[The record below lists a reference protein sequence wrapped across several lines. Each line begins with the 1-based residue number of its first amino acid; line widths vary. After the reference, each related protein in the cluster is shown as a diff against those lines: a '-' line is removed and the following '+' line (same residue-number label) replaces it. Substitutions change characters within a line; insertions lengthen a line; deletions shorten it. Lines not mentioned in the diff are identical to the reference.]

1 MKLPKGM
8 NTLFTRKSLKSTGLK
23 TKLILFSML
32 FLLIPSTFIGISS
45 YLVAKNQLDVQGEN
59 MLINNVNATLQLI
72 SLKNEDVEAGKLTL
86 EEAQEQVKEYMLGK
100 KQADGTRP
108 VSDNM
113 KFGENGY
120 LVAYGADGLE
130 IAHPSIEGQNV
141 WDLVDKKGNNFVQNI
156 IKKGQ
161 EGGGFVYYDWTLPNS
176 EVVKEKISYS
186 KVDEN
191 WGWII
196 SASAYMMEF
205 NEGADAILIRLAI
218 SLAIAAAI
226 GIAITIPYSRYLVK
240 PILLITEGMKNLS
253 NGNLGVERHKIKA
266 SGEIKVL
273 DETYNYMVDELR
285 TLVEMINETA
295 DIAGGNAKKI
305 AVLSDNTARVFAD
318 MASGVQD
325 IANSTSSQAEDTNS
339 TATNVESLSKQIS
352 EITVEIEQMNHL
364 FLQTQEIVT
373 NALTTID
380 KLVESNKVTLK
391 SSENANNKVIEI
403 NQSTDRIV
411 TITDVIKGIAAQTNL
426 LALNASIE
434 AARAGEHGKGFQ
446 VVAEEVR
453 KLSVESNKSVVKIRD
468 MVDLIKTQAQE
479 TVEEVYSVGQT
490 ISNQDAIVTETSDT
504 FKNIFENVKIALDK
518 VVNVTNN
525 IERINQD
532 KNQIIDNITNLSA
545 ISEENA
551 SSTEEISA
559 SIEEVASSTEEF
571 SNSVANLNEAFEILK
586 KQINKFQL

>member
-1 MKLPKGM
+1 
-8 NTLFTRKSLKSTGLK
+8 
-23 TKLILFSML
+23 
-32 FLLIPSTFIGISS
+32 
-45 YLVAKNQLDVQGEN
+45 
-59 MLINNVNATLQLI
+59 
-72 SLKNEDVEAGKLTL
+72 
-86 EEAQEQVKEYMLGK
+86 
-100 KQADGTRP
+100 
-108 VSDNM
+108 
-113 KFGENGY
+113 
-120 LVAYGADGLE
+120 
-130 IAHPSIEGQNV
+130 
-141 WDLVDKKGNNFVQNI
+141 
-156 IKKGQ
+156 
-161 EGGGFVYYDWTLPNS
+161 
-176 EVVKEKISYS
+176 
-186 KVDEN
+186 
-191 WGWII
+191 
-196 SASAYMMEF
+196 
-205 NEGADAILIRLAI
+205 
-218 SLAIAAAI
+218 
-226 GIAITIPYSRYLVK
+226 
-240 PILLITEGMKNLS
+240 
-253 NGNLGVERHKIKA
+253 
-266 SGEIKVL
+266 
-273 DETYNYMVDELR
+273 MVDELR

-571 SNSVANLNEAFEILK
+571 SNSVTNLNEAFEILK